1 MEQASTWTIGSLL
14 TWAASD
20 FRERGMESPRLEAE
34 ILLAHVLGADRIRL
48 IVESGRPL
56 STGELNAYKAL
67 FKRRRSGEPTAYILG
82 QREFFGRS
90 FEVNPHVLIPR
101 PDTEILVQVALKR
114 TSHRK
119 LTGRALDLCTG
130 SGCVAVSFALE
141 RRTWQVT
148 ASDVS
153 EHALEVARKNALK
166 LGAIWGLRFVVSDL
180 FSALDQGERYELVT
194 ANPPYIPIG
203 EHKGLDPTVKDFE
216 PALALVGGE
225 DGLDLYPRLIRQAR
239 QHLVPGGVLAV
250 EVGAGQAAAVEQIFM
265 QEGFS
270 ALSREKDYGG
280 HERVVSGK
288 ASSPGRAH
296 PG

>member
-1 MEQASTWTIGSLL
+1 MEKATIWTIGSLL
-14 TWAASD
+14 TWATSD

-34 ILLAHVLGADRIRL
+34 ILLAHVLGVDRIRL

-56 STGELNAYKAL
+56 STDELNAYKAK

-90 FEVNPHVLIPR
+90 FEVNPHVLVPR
-101 PDTEILVQVALKR
+101 PDTEILVQVALDR

-141 RRTWQVT
+141 RRTWHVT

-153 EHALEVARKNALK
+153 ERAIEVARKNALR
-166 LGAIWGLRFVVSDL
+166 LGAIWGLRFLVSDL
-180 FSALDQGERYELVT
+180 FGAVDQGERYELVT

-203 EHKGLDPTVKDFE
+203 DHKDLDPTVRDFE

-239 QHLVPGGVLAV
+239 RHLVPGGVLAV
-250 EVGAGQAAAVEQIFM
+250 EVGAGQAAAVEQLFIK
-265 QEGFS
+265 EGFS

-288 ASSPGRAH
+288 ANTDPS
-296 PG
+296 